1 MAVVNSKCPNCGNI
15 IKIETNRMLSGC
27 PYCKATFN
35 TNDAIQAYRT
45 HVATGGN
52 TMTDNTFEIEDNKL
66 IRYNG
71 KSRSAVI
78 PDGVEIIG
86 YEAFRFDGAKD
97 EHILQS
103 ITVPSSVKEIEEGAF
118 ANNLVVT
125 SIDLSQC
132 KDLVSIAP
140 RAFSGCRSIEELDL
154 SNCTKLET
162 IGEKA
167 FAGCKGLR
175 NVIFPSSVNTIGGS
189 AFMNTGITE
198 IDLSMVHL
206 KELDTQI
213 FKSCPQ
219 LESVILAN
227 CDKVKDINKDSFP
240 ELESVLRLD
249 FSNCKNITSIN
260 DSAFCKFKR
269 LQYINFNN
277 CENLQYIEN
286 NAFKDCVNLIECT
299 FGNLP
304 KLQVIGKNAFRGCK
318 ALENVD
324 LSGTTIKSIEI
335 WGFGQCPVLRTIR
348 LPESIETISSW
359 AFNEC
364 DSLMTINL
372 SNCIN
377 LGYIEQAAFQN
388 CKSAQQIILPDNVNV
403 ISKSAFQG
411 CALAKE
417 IKLPANVGTIESL
430 AFADLTNLQTLSF
443 TDCSILISIDKEA
456 FRNATNLQTIDFSNC
471 GITTICEEAFKNCS
485 KLRDIKFYNN
495 ENLMSVQLGA
505 FSGCKK
511 IKKLN
516 ISGLANGEKIFDK
529 KAFDSVK
536 FTTK

>member
-15 IKIETNRMLSGC
+15 IKVETNKMLSAC
-27 PYCKATFN
+27 PFCKSTFN

-45 HVATGGN
+45 FVATGGSN
-52 TMTDNTFEIEDNKL
+52 VDNTFEIEDNKL

-71 KSRSAVI
+71 RTKTVAV
-78 PDGVEIIG
+78 PEGVEVIG

-97 EHILQS
+97 EHILTA
-103 ITVPSSVKEIEEGAF
+103 ITVPSTVKVIEEGAF
-118 ANNLVVT
+118 ANNLLVST
-125 SIDLSQC
+125 IDLSKC
-132 KDLVSIAP
+132 KDLTEIGP
-140 RAFSGCRSIEELDL
+140 RAFSGCRSIDTIDL
-154 SNCTKLET
+154 SGCTNLTT

-175 NVIFPSSVNTIGGS
+175 NVIFPSSVNKIGQS
-189 AFMNTGITE
+189 AFMNTGLTE
-198 IDLSMVHL
+198 IDLSNIKL
-206 KELDTQI
+206 KEFDSQI

-219 LESVILAN
+219 LETVILAN
-227 CDKVKDINKDSFP
+227 CDKIKDIDKTSFP
-240 ELESVLRLD
+240 ELEMVLRLD

-260 DSAFCKFKR
+260 DSAFAKFKR
-269 LQYINFNN
+269 LQYISFDG
-277 CENLQYIEN
+277 CERLQYIEN
-286 NAFKDCVNLIECT
+286 NAFKDCVNLIECN

-318 ALENVD
+318 ALESVD
-324 LSGTTIKSIEI
+324 LSNTALKSIEI
-335 WGFGQCPVLRTIR
+335 WGFGQCPVLRTLR
-348 LPESIETISSW
+348 LPESIEIISSW

-364 DSLMTINL
+364 DSLISIDL

-377 LGYIEQAAFQN
+377 LAYIEQAAFQN

-411 CALAKE
+411 CQLAKS
-417 IKLPANVGTIESL
+417 IKFPANVGTIESL
-430 AFADLTNLQTLSF
+430 AFADMENLQSLSF
-443 TDCSILISIDKEA
+443 NDCSILISIDKEA

-471 GITTICEEAFKNCS
+471 GITTICEEAFKGCS

-495 ENLMSVQLGA
+495 DNLQSVQIGA

-511 IKKLN
+511 VKKLN
-516 ISGLANGEKIFDK
+516 ISGIAGGDKVFDK
-529 KAFDSVK
+529 RAFDGVK

>member
-15 IKIETNRMLSGC
+15 IKIETNKMLSSC
-27 PYCKATFN
+27 PYCKSSFN
-35 TNDAIQAYRT
+35 TSDAIQAYRT
-45 HVATGGN
+45 YVATGGN
-52 TMTDNTFEIEDNKL
+52 QMDNTFEIEDNKL

-71 KSRSAVI
+71 RSRNVTI

-103 ITVPSSVKEIEEGAF
+103 IVVPSSVKEIEEGAF
-118 ANNLVVT
+118 ANNLVLS
-125 SIDLSQC
+125 SIDLSSC
-132 KDLVSIAP
+132 SDLTTIGA
-140 RAFSGCRSIEELDL
+140 RAFSGCRSIDEIDL
-154 SNCTKLET
+154 SKCNKLESV
-162 IGEKA
+162 GEKA

-175 NVIFPSSVNTIGGS
+175 NVIFPSSVTEIGQS

-227 CDKVKDINKDSFP
+227 CDKVKDISKDSFP
-240 ELESVLRLD
+240 ELENILRLD

-269 LQYINFNN
+269 LQYIKFDN
-277 CENLQYIEN
+277 CVNLQYIEN

-324 LSGTTIKSIEI
+324 LSNTAIKSIEI
-335 WGFGQCPVLRTIR
+335 WGFGQCPVLRTIS
-348 LPESIETISSW
+348 LPDTIETIASW
-359 AFNEC
+359 SFNEC
-364 DSLMTINL
+364 DSLVQINL
-372 SNCIN
+372 QNCIN

-411 CALAKE
+411 CALAKS

-430 AFADLTNLQTLSF
+430 AFADMENLQSLSF

-516 ISGLANGEKIFDK
+516 ISGIPAGDKVFDK

>member
-45 HVATGGN
+45 HVATGGA
-52 TMTDNTFEIEDNKL
+52 MMDNTFEIEDNKL
-66 IRYNG
+66 VRYNG
-71 KSRSAVI
+71 KSRSVVI

-103 ITVPSSVKEIEEGAF
+103 ITVPSSVKIIEEGAF
-118 ANNLVVT
+118 ANNLVVST
-125 SIDLSQC
+125 IDLSAC
-132 KDLVSIAP
+132 SELESIAT
-140 RAFSGCRSIEELDL
+140 RAFSGCRSIDVIDL
-154 SNCTKLET
+154 SNCKKLT
-162 IGEKA
+162 SVGEKA

-175 NVIFPSSVNTIGGS
+175 NVIFPSSVTEIGQC

-227 CDKVKDINKDSFP
+227 CDKIGDISKDSFP
-240 ELESVLRLD
+240 ELESILRLD

-269 LQYINFNN
+269 LQYIKFDN
-277 CENLQYIEN
+277 CANLQYIEN
-286 NAFKDCVNLIECT
+286 NAFKDCVNLIECE

-324 LSGTTIKSIEI
+324 LSNTSIKSIEI
-335 WGFGQCPVLRTIR
+335 WGFGQCPVLRTIS

-364 DSLMTINL
+364 DSLVTIDL

-411 CALAKE
+411 CMLAKS

-456 FRNATNLQTIDFSNC
+456 FRNASNLQTIDFSNC

-495 ENLMSVQLGA
+495 DNLLSVQLGA

-516 ISGLANGEKIFDK
+516 IANLANGEKVFDK

-536 FTTK
+536 FTMK

>member
-175 NVIFPSSVNTIGGS
+175 NVIFPSSVNAIGGS

-269 LQYINFNN
+269 LQYIKFDN
-277 CENLQYIEN
+277 CVNLQYIEN

-335 WGFGQCPVLRTIR
+335 WGFGQCPTLRFVK

-411 CALAKE
+411 CIMAKS
-417 IKLPANVGTIESL
+417 IKFPANVGTIESL
-430 AFADLTNLQTLSF
+430 AFADMENLQSLSF

-456 FRNATNLQTIDFSNC
+456 FRNAVNLQTIDFSNC
-471 GITTICEEAFKNCS
+471 GITTICEEAFKGCS

-495 ENLMSVQLGA
+495 ENLISVQLGA

-516 ISGLANGEKIFDK
+516 ISGIANGEKVFEK
-529 KAFDSVK
+529 KAFDGVK